1 MNLRRLK
8 YFVKSVEIGSLTQ
21 AAEILYVAQPAL
33 SQQLSVLEHELKQ
46 TLLIRNK
53 RGVQPTEAGKV
64 LYRNAQLILRQ
75 CEQAE
80 QEVQNA
86 GQHLTG
92 SVAVGLSQCSMAEQL
107 AIPLLRAVRAAHP
120 GITLNLNQNSGV
132 RQSELVM
139 SGRIDMALLG
149 TSLYGAHIPHGI
161 RFLPLVSEAL
171 HLVSATPLFSSAS
184 VALAQLQA
192 LELILPNRNHFLRKT
207 IDDAFDRLGAKAQ
220 VVAEISTQVTLIEAV
235 LAGVGATILPA
246 SIATQM
252 RLAHGVADVPIS
264 QPALEANLALCE
276 SEAHVLSIPARAVRE
291 ILLEVVQAHAQ
302 AMGLPALHA

>member
-8 YFVKSVEIGSLTQ
+8 YFVKSVDIGSLTQ
-21 AAEILYVAQPAL
+21 AAEVLYIAQPAL
-33 SQQLSVLEHELKQ
+33 SQQLSVLENELKQ

-75 CEQAE
+75 CEQAH

-86 GQHLTG
+86 GLHLTG
-92 SVAVGLSQCSMAEQL
+92 NVAVGLSQCSMAEQL
-107 AIPLLRAVRAAHP
+107 ALPLLKAVREAHP

-161 RFLPLVSEAL
+161 RFLPLLHEDL
-171 HLVSATPLFSSAS
+171 HLVTGKLPLAEEIEFR
-184 VALAQLQA
+184 ALA
-192 LELILPNRNHFLRKT
+192 ELDLIVPNTNHFLRKT
-207 IDDAFDRLGAKAQ
+207 IDDAFMRLGTVPR
-220 VVAEISTQVTLIEAV
+220 VVAEISTQVTLNEAV
-235 LAGVGATILPA
+235 VAGIGSTILPE
-246 SIATQM
+246 SIARQLCTDTGLQHS
-252 RLAHGVADVPIS
+252 RIIGPVLV
-264 QPALEANLALCE
+264 ANLALCE
-276 SEAHVLSIPARAVRE
+276 SESLVLSMPGQAVKD
-291 ILLEVVQAHAQ
+291 ILLAVVARHAQ
-302 AMGLPALHA
+302 LLGAQTLNV